1 MVKELLKHNAKVYI
15 ATRSQERATA
25 AIEELK
31 AETGKEAIF
40 LQLDLASLKSV
51 RRAAE
56 EFLAKEPA
64 LHTLFNNACVFLL
77 YFCPCSM
84 SE

>member
-1 MVKELLKHNAKVYI
+1 MKALLQHNAKVYL
-15 ATRSQERATA
+15 AARSPERAGK

-40 LQLDLASLKSV
+40 LQLDLSDLVSV

-56 EFLAKEPA
+56 EYLA
-64 LHTLFNNACVFLL
+64 
-77 YFCPCSM
+77 
-84 SE
+84 